1 MKILAFQGS
10 PRKGGNTDL
19 LLDAFLKGA
28 QEAGVETEKIY
39 LAKVRITPCLECG
52 QCDQTGICV
61 IEDDMAWIYP
71 KIEEADLI
79 VISSP
84 VFFYNLTAYT
94 QALIERA
101 QACWVRKYILK
112 KPPPLEKERI
122 GLLFSVG
129 ATKGPRLFEG
139 MIRVVRYFFEAI
151 YARYEGGLFY
161 RGMEKK
167 GAILEHP
174 TALTQAFHL
183 GKSINL
189 PPAEWPVVRSLSP

>member
-28 QEAGVETEKIY
+28 KKAGANAEKIY
-39 LAKVRITPCLECG
+39 LVRMRITPCLECG
-52 QCDQTGICV
+52 QCDQTGRCV
-61 IEDDMAWIYP
+61 IEDDMLWIYP

-101 QACWVRKYILK
+101 QAYWIRRYILK
-112 KPPPLEKERI
+112 KPPPQGKERI

-151 YARYEGGLFY
+151 YTQYEGGLFY
-161 RGMEKK
+161 RGIEKK
-167 GAILEHP
+167 GAILKHP
-174 TALTQAFHL
+174 TALNEAFRL
-183 GKSINL
+183 GKSLRL
-189 PPAEWPVVRSLSP
+189 PPSKWPLVRKLSP